1 MRSIWIIKREVLVLI
16 ASLCLFFSSAFAE
29 GSRDFYPSGAQG
41 NRAFLGTATDNV
53 HLAATSFPFMTEGT
67 HYAYVRAG
75 ESITAAASSQNVLA
89 GRIRF
94 TAPNGTVY
102 LSTTDNIG
110 RIYQHSANQPVTGLA
125 AMTTNRASE
134 LAGARIGY
142 KPFERVATAAQEG
155 VWKIDFIASA
165 SVGFTG
171 LPSLAANANWT
182 QAETQLIAA
191 WDVSVFAN
199 TTTTTPIN
207 GRVYVNVFN
216 LLIDG
221 TNFTN
226 GGFYGVHYVLTKD
239 GYSYKVSENG
249 NNGVG
254 FTFLVNNK
262 GYTTGTNGSGAATYK
277 SFNVVTDLSIKDPR
291 TPDNADGI
299 THKIFYGK
307 PNSQLPVTANTQGGS
322 TWFVP
327 SVTILPLASN
337 ISFLGVEG
345 SPTNLSSKGAYI
357 SFDSNIA
364 GTYKIVIPGNGN
376 FIDRILTGPA
386 VQGANTI
393 FWDGKAGVSTANPI
407 DPGNNLNSGNTNFDI
422 KIQLFGGEVH
432 FPFIDMES
440 NPNGLIIEQLTVDGN
455 YNIIPGSDIVY
466 WDFNK
471 FNIRPDAAI
480 ELDKIVTILEDYP
493 ELSIELG
500 SHTDSRANDAYNLW
514 LSNQRA
520 KAAVEYLIEKG
531 IAKSRLTWKG
541 YGETQLLNRCAND
554 VNCPSEDHQ
563 INRRTEF
570 KVIR

>member
-1 MRSIWIIKREVLVLI
+1 
-16 ASLCLFFSSAFAE
+16 AFAE
-29 GSRDFYPSGAQG
+29 GSRDFYPNGAQG
-41 NRAFLGTATDNV
+41 NRAYLATATGNGQLD
-53 HLAATSFPFMTEGT
+53 ATSYPFITEGT
-67 HYAYVRAG
+67 HFAYVKAG
-75 ESITAAASSQNVLA
+75 ESITAAYSMQNVTTN
-89 GRIRF
+89 GRIRL
-94 TAPNGTVY
+94 TAPDGSIY
-102 LSTTDNIG
+102 LSTADNIG
-110 RIYQHSANQPVTGLA
+110 RIYQHAINQPVAGLA
-125 AMTTNRASE
+125 AMATNRDSE
-134 LAGARIGY
+134 LGGARIGY
-142 KPFERVATAAQEG
+142 KPFEKVATPAQEG
-155 VWKIDFIASA
+155 VWRIDFIAA
-165 SVGFTG
+165 SSPTIA
-171 LPSLAANANWT
+171 LPSSLLANSNWT
-182 QAETQLIAA
+182 QSSNQFIAA

-199 TTTTTPIN
+199 TTTTTPIG
-207 GRVYVNVFN
+207 GRVYSNVFN

-262 GYTTGTNGSGAATYK
+262 GYTTGANGSGSPTYK
-277 SFNVVTDLSIKDPR
+277 SFNTTTGLSIKDPR
-291 TPDNADGI
+291 TADNTDGI
-299 THKIFYGK
+299 THKMFYAK
-307 PNSQLPVTANTQGGS
+307 PSNQLPVSANIVGGT

-327 SVTILPLASN
+327 AITILPLASN
-337 ISFLGVEG
+337 ITFTGVEG
-345 SPTNLSSKGAYI
+345 STTSLSSKGAYI
-357 SFDSNIA
+357 SFDSNIT

-376 FIDRILTGPA
+376 FVDRILTGPA
-386 VQGANTI
+386 VIGSNTI
-393 FWDGKAGVSTANPI
+393 FWDGKAGVSVANPV
-407 DPGNNLNSGNTNFDI
+407 DPGANLGSGNTNFDI

-455 YNIIPGSDIVY
+455 YNIIPGSDVVY

-480 ELDKIVTILEDYP
+480 ELDKIVIILEDYP

-520 KAAVEYLIEKG
+520 KAAVEYLIQKG

-554 VNCPSEDHQ
+554 VNCPAEDHQ